1 MVEEPQH
8 PLNTREFVALWNVA
22 KEEVLVQRVTA
33 VLARLAQGGVLPPL
47 TEAQAG
53 TLAHAIQLAGD
64 ATAGPLVA
72 LQYLETLAGG
82 ESPSSSP
89 GA

>member
-1 MVEEPQH
+1 MAEEPQH

-33 VLARLAQGGVLPPL
+33 ALARLAQGGILPPL
-47 TEAQAG
+47 TEMQG
-53 TLAHAIQLAGD
+53 GILAHAIQLAGSP
-64 ATAGPLVA
+64 AAGTSVA
-72 LQYLETLAGG
+72 LQYLETLAG
-82 ESPSSSP
+82 EDSSNSP

>member
-1 MVEEPQH
+1 MVEEPQN

-33 VLARLAQGGVLPPL
+33 ALARLARGGALPPL
-47 TEAQAG
+47 TEAQSG
-53 TLAHAIQLAGD
+53 MLAHAIQLAGD
-64 ATAGPLVA
+64 SAAGPLVA
-72 LQYLETLAGG
+72 LQYLETLTGG
-82 ESPSSSP
+82 ESSGSSP